1 MKYEAP
7 LFEAINLQVN
17 DVITT
22 SQPDTPY
29 QPTSIDDVSFDINP
43 LNPAP

>member
-7 LFEAINLQVN
+7 LFEAINLQAN

-22 SQPDTPY
+22 SDTPIVNT
-29 QPTSIDDVSFDINP
+29 QDDSITWIDDLSLP
-43 LNPAP
+43 MS